1 MRLATVTR
9 HGRARFVAER
19 PEQAGQLI
27 DVQLALDYL
36 ADASGRA
43 DLRLA
48 GYGTAITRFLAGGD
62 PAMAAAAEALELT
75 GGLPAEQLQ
84 RRGLLMSSDEVEFS
98 PVAPAPQRILCVGRN
113 YRAHAE
119 ETGRAI
125 PDHPIFFV
133 RFPSSLVGHRQ
144 PLIVPA
150 VSERLDW
157 EGELAVVIGR
167 PARHLK
173 PQDAASVIAGY
184 SIFNDGSVRDYQ
196 HHGTQWTAGK
206 NFAASGSFGPYLV
219 TADEVGN
226 PADLTVVTR
235 VNGAVMQEASTAGL
249 IFGIP
254 ELLAYITQWQALE
267 PGDVIATGTPAGIG
281 NARKPPVF
289 LRAGDEVTVSI
300 DTLGRLVNPVAD
312 EQDDRPE
319 GA

>member
-1 MRLATVTR
+1 VRLASVTR
-9 HGRARFVAER
+9 HGRGRLVVER

-36 ADASGRA
+36 AGTSGRA
-43 DLRLA
+43 DVRLA
-48 GYGTAITRFLAGGD
+48 GYGTDITRFLAGGD
-62 PAMAAAAEALELT
+62 PAMAATAEALELT
-75 GGLPAEQLQ
+75 GGIPAELLE
-84 RRGLLMSSDEVEFS
+84 RRGLLMGSDEVEFA
-98 PVAPAPQRILCVGRN
+98 PVVPAPQRILCVGRN

-125 PDHPIFFV
+125 PDHPIFFI

-157 EGELAVVIGR
+157 EGELAVIIGR
-167 PARHLK
+167 PGRHLK
-173 PQDAASVIAGY
+173 PQNAASVIAGY

-206 NFAASGSFGPYLV
+206 NFAGSGSFGPFLV

-226 PADLTVVTR
+226 PAGLTIATR
-235 VNGAVMQEASTAGL
+235 VNGTVMQEASTADL
-249 IFGIP
+249 IFSVP
-254 ELLAYITQWQALE
+254 ELLAYITQWQPLE

-300 DTLGRLVNPVAD
+300 ETLGHLINPVAD
-312 EQDDRPE
+312 EQDHRPA
-319 GA
+319 GG